1 MKIKNLI
8 FPILFVLIAPIAQG
22 QSASDF
28 KKLTW
33 LEGSWIRT
41 NAKPGRSGVEWWRLS
56 GVNEMSGKGIALKG
70 ADTTFVE
77 KLRITIHDNVICY
90 VADVPENKEPVYFRF
105 TSLTIN
111 GFVCENPAHDF
122 PKKISYSLDGR
133 KLTAVVSGNG
143 KEIVYLFERN

>member
-1 MKIKNLI
+1 MKVKNLV
-8 FPILFVLIAPIAQG
+8 FPILFVLIAPITRG
-22 QSASDF
+22 QSVSDF

-41 NAKPGRSGVEWWRLS
+41 NAKPGRSGVEWWKLS
-56 GVNEMSGKGIALKG
+56 GVNEMTGRGISLKG
-70 ADTTFVE
+70 VDTTFVE
-77 KLRITIHDNVICY
+77 KLRITINDHVICY
-90 VADVPENKEPVYFRF
+90 VADVPENQEPVYFRF
-105 TSLTIN
+105 TSLTGN

-143 KEIVYLFERN
+143 KEIVYLYERN

>member
-1 MKIKNLI
+1 MRIKNLI
-8 FPILFVLIAPIAQG
+8 FPILFVLIAPITRG

-41 NAKPGRSGVEWWRLS
+41 NAKPGRSGVEWWKMA
-56 GVNEMSGKGIALKG
+56 GVNELTGRGISLKG
-70 ADTTFVE
+70 VDTTFVE

-105 TSLTIN
+105 TSLTGN
-111 GFVCENPAHDF
+111 SFVCENPAHDF

-133 KLTAVVSGNG
+133 KLTAIVSGDG